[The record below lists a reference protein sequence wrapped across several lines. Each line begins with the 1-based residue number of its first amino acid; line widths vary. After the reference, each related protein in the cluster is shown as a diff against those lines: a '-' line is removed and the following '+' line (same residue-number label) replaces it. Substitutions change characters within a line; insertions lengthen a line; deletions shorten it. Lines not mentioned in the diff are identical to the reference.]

1 MPFLP
6 KYLRLLLLLYKHGE
20 LNTRERKKYGYTLN
34 DVAML
39 EVLGLLERHGPRITL
54 TNKGREVVEQE
65 IKPYICQG

>member
-1 MPFLP
+1 VPFLP

-20 LNTRERKKYGYTLN
+20 LNTRERRKHGYTLN

-39 EVLGLLERHGPRITL
+39 EALGLLERHGPRIKITS
-54 TNKGREVVEQE
+54 KGREVVEQE